1 MSDYPEH
8 VKLKAIQPLSQS
20 VGEFLEWLAAEG
32 MAICRYEESREFHG
46 YMPVRTSRDQ
56 LLAEHFD
63 INLNTLE
70 AEKRQ
75 MLDEQ
80 RQSVG

>member
-8 VKLKAIQPLSQS
+8 DKLKAIQPLSQS
-20 VGEFLEWLAAEG
+20 IGEFLEWLSSEG
-32 MAICRYEESREFHG
+32 MSICRYEESSEYRG
-46 YMPVRTSRDQ
+46 YFPVRSSRDQ
-56 LLAEHFD
+56 LLAEHFEID
-63 INLNTLE
+63 LNKLE

-75 MLDEQ
+75 LLDEQ